1 MKLSSFIVGC
11 VVLFG
16 HRDNF
21 FLDAQIRKY
30 SKKTASPTPFAIP
43 PEPKEGT
50 CPLLNDIAPLV
61 HVSKT
66 RTLLDEDDFGE
77 ENFVPKIGADGN
89 AEGTQTITKGKYYNA
104 AALYFDE
111 DGTLVKT
118 TKELGTVTT
127 TCTVKKGRLNTRQEI
142 VVNTFECVDATCSGD
157 DALNCVSSQ
166 SVEEFKDG
174 FILGGSK
181 LYFSRFNG
189 RITCGTGLYEGLSM
203 GEFSSIQV
211 DPPSEGGPAVFENE
225 YAIEIES
232 GPLFSEFEA
241 LIDNANGDETTAR
254 NYVHLADQ
262 LNLCNIDV
270 VTSLKSPSAFIE
282 TEKAYTAS
290 LNVGNGESST
300 GNSYELFYSQEKLN
314 EYRRACDDV
323 GLTFKT
329 YPELSLTCTS
339 FDVKYHNFAKCTS
352 DSDSCTGV
360 DLNQFLLEN
369 NNVVHGNGCEVSSRK
384 LALPLSTTSTSTST
398 SKEEL
403 DSNDRTS
410 IEEYSLSIQTRSLE
424 EDCPLYCSYI
434 QVFTNP
440 FCKKCDFVKKA
451 EKDPFTNLPNDLCDT
466 SCSPVQCGN
475 SPMCTGCDFCIDG
488 LICKSVKKLL
498 ETEGETKLCNFP
510 KKLAERQ
517 RTIDGLL
524 STGQWQNTAGFQRL
538 RQATDYTYGG
548 VYYGWGYFNLISGSN
563 GDPCSDTSCSDCS
576 ECKDGNRQ
584 CDSWCSKLNCGTAT
598 FPPIPNCIGCQ
609 FCKQTLE
616 EIGSPCKSYCS
627 RRMVGSQPCLGCT
640 FMDEPVCDSFCSV
653 TNKAVA
659 CQDCKTTTLKNAD
672 KLYCDS
678 YCNVLTCNFGKDA
691 PDGNI
696 DECKDCASMYNIGCP
711 TDSTVALSTN
721 EQDIKDIF

>member
-30 SKKTASPTPFAIP
+30 SKKNASPTPFAIP

-50 CPLLNDIAPLV
+50 CPLLNGIAPLV

-127 TCTVKKGRLNTRQEI
+127 TCTVKKGRLNTQEEI

-181 LYFSRFNG
+181 RYFSRLNG
-189 RITCGTGLYEGLSM
+189 RITCGTGLYGGLSM

-211 DPPSEGGPAVFENE
+211 DPPSGGGPAVFENE

-270 VTSLKSPSAFIE
+270 VTSLKNPSAFIE
-282 TEKAYTAS
+282 TENAYTAS
-290 LNVGNGESST
+290 FNVGNGKSST
-300 GNSYELFYSQEKLN
+300 GNLYELVYSQEKLN

-352 DSDSCTGV
+352 DSDSCTEV
-360 DLNQFLLEN
+360 DLNRFLLEN
-369 NNVVHGNGCEVSSRK
+369 NNVVHGNGCEISSRK
-384 LALPLSTTSTSTST
+384 LALPLSTTSTST

-424 EDCPLYCSYI
+424 EKCPLYCSYI
-434 QVFTNP
+434 QTFTNP
-440 FCKKCDFVKKA
+440 NCENCDFVKKA
-451 EKDPFTNLPNDLCDT
+451 IIDPFTKLPNDLCDT
-466 SCSPVQCGN
+466 HCSPVQCGR
-475 SPMCTGCDFCIDG
+475 SPMCTGCDFCKDG
-488 LICKSVKKLL
+488 DICKSVDKLFK
-498 ETEGETKLCNFP
+498 TEGETKLCAFP
-510 KKLAERQ
+510 QKLAERQ
-517 RTIDGLL
+517 RTIDILFA
-524 STGQWQNTAGFQRL
+524 TGQTQDAGFQRL
-538 RQATDYTYGG
+538 WKATDFDWTYGSG
-548 VYYGWGYFNLISGSN
+548 SFFNLISGSN
-563 GDPCSDTSCSDCS
+563 GDPCSDARCSDCS

-584 CDSWCSKLNCGTAT
+584 CDSWCSKFNCGTVPGT
-598 FPPIPNCIGCQ
+598 VPYVPPTPNCIGCQ
-609 FCKQTLE
+609 FCQQTAE
-616 EIGSPCKSYCS
+616 EIGSPCELYCS
-627 RRMVGSQPCLGCT
+627 RRMVGSQQCSGCT

-659 CQDCKTTTLKNAD
+659 CQDCKTTTLKNED
-672 KLYCDS
+672 KSYCDS
-678 YCNVLTCNFGKDA
+678 YCTVLTCNFGKDA
-691 PDGNI
+691 LDGYI
-696 DECKDCASMYNIGCP
+696 DECRDCATVYNVGCP
-711 TDSTVALSTN
+711 TDSTVALSTT
-721 EQDIKDIF
+721 EHDIKDIF